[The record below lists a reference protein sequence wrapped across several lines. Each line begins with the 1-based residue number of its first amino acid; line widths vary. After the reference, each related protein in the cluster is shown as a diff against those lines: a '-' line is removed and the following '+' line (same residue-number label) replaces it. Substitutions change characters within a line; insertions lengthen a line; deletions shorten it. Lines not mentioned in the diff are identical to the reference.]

1 MPEQNVVPP
10 KVIEQLYSDHGK
22 DYRGW
27 NQELQDLFDPTISA
41 RQMNPPL
48 SGKIDVRK
56 NTHFQYRWA
65 KDVCGSNPD
74 HTRVEELRAVGWEFA
89 DTNDVKM
96 ANDFT
101 VRNRRKGDNF
111 SNEIRNGDLRLMKIP
126 MQRWR
131 EMRKSENVAAY
142 QMAYPQA
149 FGTTGRKMST
159 ENIEN
164 PLQSMNVQ
172 YPELRNK
179 LVTSPSD
186 LADFENKF
194 SNPVTLQVPKGE

>member
-1 MPEQNVVPP
+1 MGEQNVVPP
-10 KVIEQLYSDHGK
+10 KVMEQIYSEHGK
-22 DYRGW
+22 NYGEW

-41 RQMNPPL
+41 RQLNPPL
-48 SGKIDVRK
+48 SGKIEVRK
-56 NTHFQYRWA
+56 NTNFQYRWA

-101 VRNRRKGDNF
+101 VRNRNKNNGF

-131 EMRKSENVAAY
+131 EMRKSENVAAF

-159 ENIEN
+159 ENLAH
-164 PLQSMNVQ
+164 PLQSMDQ
-172 YPELRNK
+172 QHPGMRNK
-179 LVTSPSD
+179 LVTGASD
-186 LADFENKF
+186 LADFENNL
-194 SNPVTLQVPKGE
+194 SNPVTLQVPKGD